1 MKRKIISILLSLAII
16 MGTLPVAAKAAE
28 ETLSPTRTELL
39 ALSGI
44 ADKNEEEGWEWQP
57 DAAGGG
63 TLTLTN
69 CYIRADTA
77 SLLSF
82 DNAVNNNCNV
92 TIILKGK
99 NILETTSQAFN
110 VMIFCNGTDTVGDYT
125 IKEEGEGSL
134 QIRTSAP
141 VTTTNSPFGFGGRS
155 VTIESGSI
163 ETNIPLAVIRDGF
176 SMLDGSLKIHTPED
190 VPAIS
195 GIYTI
200 EGPVN
205 ISGGKIDIT
214 TSECGFYVTSVG
226 ATEDQTV
233 NISGGDITLNS
244 AFAGIFIQ
252 GAGLDNPESETINI
266 TGGKLSCKSDSV
278 CLYAKNIHIAGSTQP
293 PQITVSNTSESY
305 PAIMGVNMSISN
317 SIISANSIASYE
329 KIPKEDCIVFLG
341 DSGQLYGNMEITEN
355 LTLPEAGSFTATTGS
370 SITVHENAV
379 LTIPDNMKLNT
390 TDGSFINN
398 GTLILPE
405 NAGNVN
411 CTGTGIIKRGEKIYN
426 TSYQLVYPVTI
437 KKASG
442 NTTTYYAE
450 GETVTLSPETP
461 PDGMHFK
468 GWKAAPDTIIV
479 TENQFIMP
487 SCAVTLEQIYEAIQK
502 PAASGK
508 PATPWKPSVPAE
520 NHLITIKTDVMP
532 AKSGTVSKS
541 IETKAGATV
550 TVKAVAHAG
559 YTFTAWTEDGKTVST
574 DAEYTFTAKGNRAL
588 TAIFKQNVPP
598 NTPQQTLQ
606 VENTIKTVSEAPLPN
621 GWVWSKKDGDK
632 TIPAGSS
639 VNATAEYTAG
649 NAADYIAS
657 SVTITIS
664 RKACEEAPDILF
676 NGTKEHAPSCTT
688 DGLGHTECRLCSETM
703 RDNIIVPATG
713 HTPGVPVTE
722 KATTKSSGSIICY
735 CTVCNAPA
743 SNTEIHAV
751 NNIHLSKTTG
761 TYNGKTQ
768 HPSVTVKDSNNNP
781 LKLNTDYTLSY
792 AKGMKNPGIYHVMV
806 TLDGNY
812 EGTSHLS
819 YTITPKGTSIS
830 KVMPTKKGF
839 TVKWKK
845 QPKQITGYE
854 IQYSSKKNF
863 AKKSRKTIFTKKNKT
878 SKTFTVKKRNK
889 KYYFRIRTYK
899 TIKVNGKNKK
909 ITSGWSKLKTVKV
922 K

>member
-16 MGTLPVAAKAAE
+16 IGTLPVAAKAAE
-28 ETLSPTRTELL
+28 EALSPTRTERL
-39 ALSGI
+39 ALSGT

-57 DAAGGG
+57 NASGGG

-69 CYIRADTA
+69 CYIRTDTA
-77 SLLSF
+77 NLLFF
-82 DNAVNNNCNV
+82 DNTIEDNCNV

-110 VMIFCNGTDTVGDYT
+110 AAIYCSDCSTGGTAGDYT
-125 IKEEGEGSL
+125 IREEGDGSL
-134 QIRTSAP
+134 QIKTSTP
-141 VTTTNSPFGFGGRS
+141 VTTTDSPYVFSGRS
-155 VTIESGSI
+155 VTVESGSI
-163 ETNIPLAVIRDGF
+163 ETNIPLAVISDNF

-190 VPAIS
+190 VPALS

-214 TSECGFYVTSVG
+214 TSECGFYVTSNG

-252 GAGLDNPESETINI
+252 GAGLDNPEYETINI
-266 TGGKLSCKSDSV
+266 TGGKISCKADSI
-278 CLYAKNIHIAGSTQP
+278 CLYAKNIHIAGGTQL

-305 PAIMGVNMSISN
+305 PAIIGVNMSISN
-317 SIISANSIASYE
+317 SIISANSIVSYE
-329 KIPKEDCIVFLG
+329 QIPKEDCIVFLG

-355 LTLPEAGSFTATTGS
+355 LTLPEAGSFTAATGS
-370 SITVHENAV
+370 SITIHENAV
-379 LTIPDNMKLNT
+379 LTIPENMELNT
-390 TDGSFINN
+390 TDSSFINN

-405 NAGNVN
+405 SAGNVS
-411 CTGTGIIKRGEKIYN
+411 CTDTGIIKRGEKIYN

-450 GETVTLSPETP
+450 GETVTLSPEAP
-461 PDGMHFK
+461 PDGMQFK
-468 GWKAAPDTIIV
+468 GWKAAPDTVIV

-487 SCAVTLEQIYEAIQK
+487 SYAVTLEQIYETIQK

-508 PATPWKPSVPAE
+508 PSIPAG
-520 NHLITIKTDVMP
+520 NRLVTIQTGVMP
-532 AKSGTVSKS
+532 AEGGTVSKPS
-541 IETKAGATV
+541 EIKTGDTV
-550 TVKAVAHAG
+550 TVKAAANAG
-559 YTFTAWTEDGKTVST
+559 YTFTAWMEDGKTVST
-574 DAEYTFTAKGNRAL
+574 DAEYTFTAGENRTL
-588 TAIFKQNVPP
+588 TALFKQNIPSNMP
-598 NTPQQTLQ
+598 LQALQ
-606 VENTIKTVSEAPLPN
+606 VENTVKTVSEAPLPN
-621 GWVWSKKDGDK
+621 GWAWSKKDVNK

-649 NAADYIAS
+649 NAADYITS

-676 NGTKEHAPSCTT
+676 SGTKEHAPSCTT
-688 DGLGHTECRLCSETM
+688 DGLGHTECRLCGETM
-703 RDNIIVPATG
+703 RDNIIVPAAG

-743 SNTEIHAV
+743 SNTEINAV

-792 AKGMKNPGIYHVMV
+792 AKGMKNPGIYHIMV

-812 EGTSHLS
+812 EGASRLS

-830 KVMPTKKGF
+830 KVIPTKKGF

-863 AKKSRKTIFTKKNKT
+863 AKKSRKTVSTKKNKT
-878 SKTFTVKKRNK
+878 SKTITVKKRNK
-889 KYYFRIRTYK
+889 KYYVRIRTYK

-909 ITSGWSKLKTVKV
+909 ITSGWSKLKTVKA
-922 K
+922 KK